1 MEAIKREKDGDW
13 NFEIVLNGIDAILQE
28 VQNSVNLHL
37 GEAIWDTTNG
47 VDYRRFLTNLAT
59 NGSVADNPLT
69 TLLTNAIATQA
80 IKIPF
85 VSKASIKNIKFENN
99 NCVIEY
105 NITIKYNGEE
115 PNFSLTS
122 NLST

>member
-1 MEAIKREKDGDW
+1 MEAIKREESGDW
-13 NFEIVLNGIDAILQE
+13 NFEVILTGFDAIVQE

-47 VDYRRFLTNLAT
+47 VDYRRFLINLAA

-85 VSKASIKNIKFENN
+85 VSKANVKNVKFENN
-99 NCVIEY
+99 NCIIEY

-115 PNFSLTS
+115 RNFLLTS
-122 NLST
+122 APLT